1 MATEGKRDENF
12 KEKSIRLEELPSELL
27 LKIFSFLD
35 ITNLL
40 KCSQTSK
47 RIRSICYDDSLWQKI
62 NLRKM
67 TVPTEFLQKVIGYG
81 CKSLNLSKA
90 NLVGTLRLENESQ
103 LTNLDLLGCSATS
116 HVFEVL
122 LKSCTNLQKL
132 QFTNTI
138 NVDYQKVLQL
148 KLMPNLK
155 SLFIDCPLYSVLD
168 IEIEHQ
174 LREVLPDVSVN
185 GQPTMASVCK
195 KEAYLSFQENKRFW
209 SKFLKSMGR

>member
-1 MATEGKRDENF
+1 
-12 KEKSIRLEELPSELL
+12 
-27 LKIFSFLD
+27 
-35 ITNLL
+35 
-40 KCSQTSK
+40 
-47 RIRSICYDDSLWQKI
+47 
-62 NLRKM
+62 M

-90 NLVGTLRLENESQ
+90 NLVGTLRLENKSQ
-103 LTNLDLLGCSATS
+103 LTYLDLLGCSAMN
-116 HVFEVL
+116 HVFEEL
-122 LKSCTNLQKL
+122 LKSCHYLQKL
-132 QFTNTI
+132 EFTNNI
-138 NVDYQKVLQL
+138 NVDYQRILKL

-174 LREVLPDVSVN
+174 LREVLPDISVN
-185 GQPTMASVCK
+185 GQPKMATACK